1 MPIATNRTQTIAKNT
16 VLLYIRSIVTILLS
30 IYTSR
35 VLLDTLGVEN
45 YGTYNLVGGVVAM
58 FLSMKS
64 VFAASVQR
72 FLNYEKGQGNI
83 QRVQE
88 IFSTSVIIHLGISA
102 LFVILVE
109 CIGMY
114 YIKNVMVIPEG
125 MQSTTEF
132 VFHCSVAATAIA
144 IMTIPYD
151 AVIIANEKMNFYA
164 YLSIGDAIL
173 KLLIV
178 FVLPILPFEYLCSYA
193 FLILCIS
200 LCMRAISMRYSKRFP
215 ECEFKRI
222 WRKKTVMQLTTF
234 AGWNFFG
241 CMAYSLIEE
250 GTNMILNFFGG
261 VTANAAR
268 GIAYQIRNAVQ
279 SLSGNVVVASQPLIM
294 QKAAIVEQNVFW
306 QYIYHQSRAV
316 FYIIAFTAFPIYVY
330 AEEILQIWLTEV
342 PNGTLSFVRVI
353 LIYLVVMSIQKPLDL
368 AFKAYN
374 RLTLYQIIDA
384 SVLLF
389 SLPVVYVTLYKGAP
403 LSSAF
408 IVFIAVRIIDYT
420 AVLLIARK
428 QLSMKL
434 MDFFNY
440 VVIPCVSC
448 SFVLAIIGAFFTC
461 LPSQT
466 NILILGG
473 RVVIMLCVSLLALFL
488 LVLNNKERQ
497 IIKSFIVNI
506 MKRIL

>member
-16 VLLYIRSIVTILLS
+16 VLLYIRSIFIILLS
-30 IYTSR
+30 VYTSR
-35 VLLDTLGVEN
+35 VLLNTLGVED

-178 FVLPILPFEYLCSYA
+178 FVLPILPFAYFRSYA

-250 GTNMILNFFGG
+250 GTNMMAKTFG
-261 VTANAAR
+261 A
-268 GIAYQIRNAVQ
+268 I
-279 SLSGNVVVASQPLIM
+279 PF
-294 QKAAIVEQNVFW
+294 KAA
-306 QYIYHQSRAV
+306 
-316 FYIIAFTAFPIYVY
+316 
-330 AEEILQIWLTEV
+330 
-342 PNGTLSFVRVI
+342 
-353 LIYLVVMSIQKPLDL
+353 K
-368 AFKAYN
+368 
-374 RLTLYQIIDA
+374 
-384 SVLLF
+384 
-389 SLPVVYVTLYKGAP
+389 
-403 LSSAF
+403 
-408 IVFIAVRIIDYT
+408 
-420 AVLLIARK
+420 
-428 QLSMKL
+428 
-434 MDFFNY
+434 
-440 VVIPCVSC
+440 
-448 SFVLAIIGAFFTC
+448 
-461 LPSQT
+461 
-466 NILILGG
+466 
-473 RVVIMLCVSLLALFL
+473 
-488 LVLNNKERQ
+488 
-497 IIKSFIVNI
+497 KSFQSVVPAPIT
-506 MKRIL
+506 